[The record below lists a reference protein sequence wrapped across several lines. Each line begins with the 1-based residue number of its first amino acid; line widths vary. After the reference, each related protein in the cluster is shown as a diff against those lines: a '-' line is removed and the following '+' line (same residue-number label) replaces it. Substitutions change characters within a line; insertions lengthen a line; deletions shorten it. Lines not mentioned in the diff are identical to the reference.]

1 MTQNQKL
8 KVVTIG
14 GGSSYTPELLEGFI
28 KRYHELPIT
37 ELWLVDVDEGKEKLD
52 IIYNLCERMVKHAN
66 IPLKI
71 FKTLDRREALKDADF
86 VTTQLRVGQLKAR
99 ALDESIPLKY
109 GYLGQETNGA
119 GGLFKGLRTIPVIF
133 DIIKDVEEICPNA
146 WVINFTNPAGMVTE
160 AVYRHTNFK
169 RFIGVC
175 NIPIGM
181 KMFITDV
188 LKLSDSDELSID
200 LFGLN
205 HMVFIKDV
213 IVNGSSRFNELLE
226 GIASGTLSAN
236 SVKNITDLAFDEGL
250 IRGLNLIPCSYL
262 LYYFKPKEMLAIE
275 LGEYYKGGARA
286 QVVQKVEHQLFELYK
301 NPTLDVK
308 PKELELRGGA
318 YYSDAACEVINAIYN
333 DKQTEHYVN
342 IPHHGHIDNIPEDWT
357 VEMTCLLGRDGAKP
371 HPRVKHFD
379 DKVLGLIYTL
389 KTFEITTSQAAV
401 NGQFNDVLLA
411 MNLNPLIHSD
421 NDARLISKELLIA
434 HKKHLPNFA
443 KAIQQ
448 LEQEG

>member
-1 MTQNQKL
+1 M
-8 KVVTIG
+8 
-14 GGSSYTPELLEGFI
+14 
-28 KRYHELPIT
+28 
-37 ELWLVDVDEGKEKLD
+37 
-52 IIYNLCERMVKHAN
+52 
-66 IPLKI
+66 
-71 FKTLDRREALKDADF
+71 
-86 VTTQLRVGQLKAR
+86 
-99 ALDESIPLKY
+99 
-109 GYLGQETNGA
+109 
-119 GGLFKGLRTIPVIF
+119 
-133 DIIKDVEEICPNA
+133 
-146 WVINFTNPAGMVTE
+146 
-160 AVYRHTNFK
+160 
-169 RFIGVC
+169 
-175 NIPIGM
+175 
-181 KMFITDV
+181 
-188 LKLSDSDELSID
+188 
-200 LFGLN
+200 
-205 HMVFIKDV
+205 
-213 IVNGSSRFNELLE
+213 
-226 GIASGTLSAN
+226 
-236 SVKNITDLAFDEGL
+236 
-250 IRGLNLIPCSYL
+250 
-262 LYYFKPKEMLAIE
+262 
-275 LGEYYKGGARA
+275 
-286 QVVQKVEHQLFELYK
+286 QKVEHQLFELYK